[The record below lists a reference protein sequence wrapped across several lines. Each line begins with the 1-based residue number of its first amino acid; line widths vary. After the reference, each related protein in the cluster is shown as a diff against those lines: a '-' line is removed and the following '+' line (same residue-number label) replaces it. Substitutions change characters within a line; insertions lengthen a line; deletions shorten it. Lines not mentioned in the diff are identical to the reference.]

1 MTAKKTLKKASRQ
14 FFLPLSIF
22 IILVLM
28 IRTGI
33 FSSPDRM
40 EAFLDKAGMWA
51 PAAFVLLQ
59 IIQIIIP
66 VIPGGLSC
74 VIGVLVFGSL
84 FGFLYNFAGMLIG
97 SALAF
102 WIGKK
107 CGKTFILKFVSQSKY
122 QKYEYGSKKGKNS
135 IFSLRSPSSFRA
147 HRMILTRDLVCM
159 TLMSFK
165 KFLTLYAL
173 CKPLSLLTYSIGFEL
188 SQQDLPGSHKCR
200 NKQNSSSDVIFQSI
214 NIVCSSDHHK
224 WFNHI

>member
-1 MTAKKTLKKASRQ
+1 MTAKKTLKKSIPAVFSAA
-14 FFLPLSIF
+14 SIF

-74 VIGVLVFGSL
+74 VIGVLVFGPL

-122 QKYEYGSKKGKNS
+122 QKYEVWLDKGKKFN
-135 IFSLRSPSSFRA
+135 IFFALAIFFPGSPDDLLC
-147 HRMILTRDLVCM
+147 MIAGM

-173 CKPLSLLTYSIGFEL
+173 CKPLSLLTYSIGFEAVTAGL
-188 SQQDLPGSHKCR
+188 AR
-200 NKQNSSSDVIFQSI
+200 IA
-214 NIVCSSDHHK
+214 
-224 WFNHI
+224 

>member
-1 MTAKKTLKKASRQ
+1 MTAKKTLKKSIPAVFSAA
-14 FFLPLSIF
+14 SIF

-122 QKYEYGSKKGKNS
+122 QKYEVWLEKGKKFN
-135 IFSLRSPSSFRA
+135 IFFALAIFFPGSPDDLLC
-147 HRMILTRDLVCM
+147 MIAGM

-173 CKPLSLLTYSIGFEL
+173 CKPLSLLTYSIGFEAVTAGL
-188 SQQDLPGSHKCR
+188 AR
-200 NKQNSSSDVIFQSI
+200 IA
-214 NIVCSSDHHK
+214 
-224 WFNHI
+224 

>member
-1 MTAKKTLKKASRQ
+1 MTAKKTLKKSIPAVFSAA
-14 FFLPLSIF
+14 SIF

-74 VIGVLVFGSL
+74 VIGVLVFGPL

-122 QKYEYGSKKGKNS
+122 QKYEVWLEKGKKFN
-135 IFSLRSPSSFRA
+135 IFFALAIFFPGSPDDLLC
-147 HRMILTRDLVCM
+147 MIAGM

-173 CKPLSLLTYSIGFEL
+173 CKPLSLLTYSIGFEAVTAGL
-188 SQQDLPGSHKCR
+188 AR
-200 NKQNSSSDVIFQSI
+200 IA
-214 NIVCSSDHHK
+214 
-224 WFNHI
+224 

>member
-1 MTAKKTLKKASRQ
+1 MKPSVKETSGGAVYDCKKTLKKSIPTVFSAA
-14 FFLPLSIF
+14 SIF

-74 VIGVLVFGSL
+74 VIGVLVFGPL

-122 QKYEYGSKKGKNS
+122 QKYEVWLEKGKKFN
-135 IFSLRSPSSFRA
+135 IFFALAIFFPGSPDDLLC
-147 HRMILTRDLVCM
+147 MIAGM
-159 TLMSFK
+159 TFMSFK

-173 CKPLSLLTYSIGFEL
+173 CKPLSLLTYSIGFEAVTAGL
-188 SQQDLPGSHKCR
+188 AR
-200 NKQNSSSDVIFQSI
+200 IA
-214 NIVCSSDHHK
+214 
-224 WFNHI
+224 